1 MLIIPS
7 ASLEIVNLSIL
18 SGSYSSFNLH
28 LEYRLLRRRRHGDSQ
43 IHGDLSD
50 GKGQGSSGVGD
61 LYLDPLGQFCKS
73 ADNGTNIDRLGD
85 DTQIWN
91 YGDRCNLDRL
101 DGNGILGVAGH
112 PGRYGVLALS

>member
-1 MLIIPS
+1 M
-7 ASLEIVNLSIL
+7 L
-18 SGSYSSFNLH
+18 SGPYGSLDLH
-28 LEYRLLRRRRHGDSQ
+28 LEYSLLRRGRHRDGQ
-43 IHGDLSD
+43 IHRDFSD
-50 GKGQGSSGVGD
+50 CYGQRSLGVGD

-101 DGNGILGVAGH
+101 NGNGILGVAGH